1 LKGRRTKRRLPKP
14 KSNRAVD
21 FYSRKAQKERFPA
34 RSVYKLKEIQAKFNL
49 IKKKD
54 RVLDLGCRPGSWM
67 LFAAGAAGPAGKVV
81 GVDIHPLSIA
91 LPPNAE
97 FVRADILSLSDADY
111 ERMGGAFDVVLSD
124 AAPATTG
131 VKTADAARSYALCEA
146 ALSIAGRLLGERGSM
161 ACKIFVGEEFSHFNE
176 LMKQRFKRFKIF
188 KPQSCRKASR
198 EIYVIGSGY
207 QKR

>member
-1 LKGRRTKRRLPKP
+1 MKGRRTKRRPPKP
-14 KSNRAVD
+14 KSGRASD
-21 FYSRKAQKERFPA
+21 FYSRRAKKERFPA
-34 RSVYKLKEIQAKFNL
+34 RSVYKLKEIQAKFKL

-54 RVLDLGCRPGSWM
+54 RVLDLGCRPGSW
-67 LFAAGAAGPAGKVV
+67 LIFAAGEAGPAGKVV
-81 GVDIHPLSIA
+81 GVDLHPLSIA

-97 FVRADILSLSDADY
+97 FVQADMLSLSDPDY
-111 ERMGGAFDVVLSD
+111 ARMGGAFDVVLSD

-146 ALSIAGRLLGERGSM
+146 ALSIAGDVLREGGSM
-161 ACKIFVGEEFSHFNE
+161 ACKIFVGEEFSHFND

-207 QKR
+207 RTR